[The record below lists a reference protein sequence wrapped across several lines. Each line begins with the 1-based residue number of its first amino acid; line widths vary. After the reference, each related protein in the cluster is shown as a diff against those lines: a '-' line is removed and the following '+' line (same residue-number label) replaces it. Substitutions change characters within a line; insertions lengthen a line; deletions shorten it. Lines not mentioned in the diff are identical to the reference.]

1 MSGKPK
7 LRSPRAPSGELPSY
21 LLPPKAGRVTFDPT
35 LRRAVDAVAEPA
47 RLRT

>member
-1 MSGKPK
+1 MRGKRRI
-7 LRSPRAPSGELPSY
+7 RSRRPPSGELPSY
-21 LLPPKAGRVTFDPT
+21 LLPPRAGRVIFDPT